1 MMEYP
6 TPSGRRIRIGIQTP
20 ILVQTPGAHARW
32 EEAAEVGDLMRVVVA
47 ADELG
52 YHHLTC
58 SEHFALPDSES
69 ARRGRTYWDPVS
81 TLAWVAA
88 TTSNIRL
95 ATNVV
100 VVGYHHPLEILKQ
113 YGTVDRL
120 SAGRLILGVGV
131 GTLREEFDLLEA
143 PFDDRGARADD
154 ALAAIVAGWGQ
165 PRVEY
170 RGEFYRYGPL
180 IIEPHAP
187 RSDLP
192 IWVGG
197 RSTRSLRRAIELG
210 HGWTP
215 FALSS
220 SRISEMLGE
229 FDLPSGFDVILP
241 PSRPL
246 DPAADPQAT
255 REQLDELGAA
265 GSTVLHAAFVHHSL
279 EHYLEQLEALTRL
292 VRSAS

>member
-1 MMEYP
+1 MEYT
-6 TPSGRRIRIGIQTP
+6 TPSGHRIRIGLQTP

-32 EEAAEVGDLMRVVVA
+32 EEAAGIDDLKRVVLA

-69 ARRGRTYWDPVS
+69 TRRGKSYWDPVS

-88 TTSNIRL
+88 ITHNIKL

-113 YGTVDRL
+113 YGTLDRL

-131 GTLREEFDLLEA
+131 GTLREEFDLLDA
-143 PFDDRGARADD
+143 PFADRGARADD
-154 ALAAIVAGWGQ
+154 ALAAIRAGWGRQ
-165 PRVEY
+165 RVEY
-170 RGEFYRYGPL
+170 RGKFYGYGPL
-180 IIEPHAP
+180 TIEPHAP
-187 RSDLP
+187 RSELP

-197 RSTRSLRRAIELG
+197 RSTRSLRRAVELG
-210 HGWTP
+210 QGWTP

-220 SRISEMLGE
+220 SRVAAMLAE
-229 FDLPSGFDVILP
+229 FDLPEQFDVILP
-241 PSRPL
+241 PIRPL
-246 DPAADPQAT
+246 DPAADPHAT
-255 REQLDELGAA
+255 RQQLDELAAA
-265 GSTVLHAAFVHHSL
+265 GATGIHAGFVHHSL
-279 EHYLEQLEALTRL
+279 DHYLQQLEALTRL
-292 VRSAS
+292 VQS